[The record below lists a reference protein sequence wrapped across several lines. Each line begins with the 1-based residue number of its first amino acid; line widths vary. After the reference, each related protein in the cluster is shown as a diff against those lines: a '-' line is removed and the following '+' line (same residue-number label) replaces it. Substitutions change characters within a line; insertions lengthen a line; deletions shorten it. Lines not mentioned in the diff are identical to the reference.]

1 MRASPRMAAS
11 RADDRYSAV
20 ACARNVANWGQAV
33 KFEEPKDLGLREQ
46 FATKLYRKWFR
57 NRPIRKAPTN
67 IIAEVW

>member
-1 MRASPRMAAS
+1 MRPSPRMAAS

-46 FATKLYRKWFR
+46 FATKLCRKRFR
-57 NRPIRKAPTN
+57 NRPTRKAPTN
-67 IIAEVW
+67 IIAGVR